1 MLWVSCTH
9 GVVVDVAIY
18 GNHRFTRG
26 LQGIYTFV
34 RSYIPRMP
42 DHINLATKFKH
53 TVVHVTVIVR
63 EQQDFCPFFLHKRT
77 FGVSTS
83 TKSNENP
90 PEIGL

>member
-1 MLWVSCTH
+1 M
-9 GVVVDVAIY
+9 
-18 GNHRFTRG
+18 
-26 LQGIYTFV
+26 
-34 RSYIPRMP
+34 RSYIPGMP

-83 TKSNENP
+83 TKSNENT